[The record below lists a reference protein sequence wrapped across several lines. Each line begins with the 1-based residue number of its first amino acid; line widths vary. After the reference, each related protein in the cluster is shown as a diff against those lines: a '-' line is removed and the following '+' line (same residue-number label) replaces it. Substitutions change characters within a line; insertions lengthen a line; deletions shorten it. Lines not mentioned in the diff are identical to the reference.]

1 MPARLQDVVEPDDVA
16 FDIDIR
22 VLDAVAYTCLS
33 GQVDNDIELV
43 LLEETVDEL
52 SVGNTTLDGDVV
64 EARRLRL
71 LQLLE
76 PVLLQAGVIVIV
88 EVVNTYDGAFFQFL
102 EEALHQVASYEP
114 GMAGN

>member
-1 MPARLQDVVEPDDVA
+1 MPACFKDVVEPDDIA
-16 FDIDIR
+16 LDIDIR
-22 VLDAVAYTCLS
+22 ILDAVAHTCLG

-43 LLEETVDEL
+43 LLEEAVNQFTV
-52 SVGNTTLDGDVV
+52 SNTALYGDVV

-71 LQLLE
+71 LQMLE
-76 PVLLQAGVIVIV
+76 PVLFEAGVIVIV
-88 EVVNTYDGAFFQFL
+88 EVVNTYDGALFQFL